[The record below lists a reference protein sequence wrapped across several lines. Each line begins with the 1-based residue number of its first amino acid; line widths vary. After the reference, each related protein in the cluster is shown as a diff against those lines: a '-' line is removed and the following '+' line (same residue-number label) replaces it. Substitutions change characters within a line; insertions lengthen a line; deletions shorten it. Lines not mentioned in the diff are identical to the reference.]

1 MGRPA
6 VAESAR
12 FARTNSNKDIALDL
26 TSSDFWISVGQI
38 ILIDILLGGDNA
50 VVIALAC
57 RKLPPE
63 QRKQGIFW
71 GVVGAVGAR
80 IVLIF
85 FAVKLLELPY
95 LKIIGAL
102 LLLWIGVKLVIPEDE
117 DAHGNLEGGTTVW
130 SAVRTVIIADVVMS
144 LDNVIAVA
152 AAADGHM
159 GLVIFGILVSVPIIV
174 WGSKFVLMLIDKFP
188 LVVTFGAALLG
199 WIAGDMLVGDFALK
213 NWAAGMPGW
222 LPKAAAAAGAIFVV
236 GLGLLITRM
245 RRREPLPAPAAGVAA
260 GAAGK
265 VRRMLVATDGSPT
278 AARALEQALQL
289 RGQLRDGEQCEL
301 QLVNVQRPVSGNV
314 ASFATASSLEDYHRE
329 RAENALASARRRL
342 ADVGIAFKEH
352 TRVGDPG
359 RTIAEVAASEACD
372 LIVMGAR
379 GLGAHTAALLGSVAA
394 GTLENA
400 NVPVLVVRGE

>member
-1 MGRPA
+1 M
-6 VAESAR
+6 
-12 FARTNSNKDIALDL
+12 DL
-26 TSSDFWISVGQI
+26 TSPDFWISVGQI

-57 RKLPPE
+57 RKLAPE
-63 QRKQGIFW
+63 QRQKGIFW

-85 FAVKLLELPY
+85 FAVKLLEMPY

-102 LLLWIGVKLVIPEDE
+102 LLLWIGVKLMMPEDE
-117 DAHGNLEGGTTVW
+117 DAHGKVEGGTTVW

-159 GLVIFGILVSVPIIV
+159 GLVVFGILVSVPIIV

-199 WIAGDMLVGDFALK
+199 WIAGDMLVGDVALK
-213 NWAAGMPGW
+213 GWAAGMPGW
-222 LPKAAAAAGAIFVV
+222 FPKAAAAAGAIFVV
-236 GLGLLITRM
+236 GLGLLLPRL
-245 RRREPLPAPAAGVAA
+245 RRKAPLAVPATTAVAA
-260 GAAGK
+260 ADGN
-265 VRRMLVATDGSPT
+265 VRRMLVASDGSPT
-278 AARALEQALQL
+278 AARALEQALLLRRQL
-289 RGQLRDGEQCEL
+289 REGDKVEL
-301 QLVNVQRPVSGNV
+301 QLINVQRPVSSNV
-314 ASFATASSLEDYHRE
+314 ASFATAASLEDYHRE
-329 RAENALASARRRL
+329 RSDEALTPARKRL
-342 ADVGIAFKEH
+342 AEAGITFKEH
-352 TRVGDPG
+352 QRVGEPG

-372 LIVMGAR
+372 MIVMGAR
-379 GLGAHTAALLGSVAA
+379 GLGAHTAALLGSVASS
-394 GTLENA
+394 TLENA